1 MLQDI
6 YSIET
11 AKALI
16 LPSIGTGSIAME
28 TAQIREKHIARR
40 GFIRGVIYAVPSL
53 IAAALA
59 GSIGSYL
66 FGKQKAETETWVDAG
81 DISDFE
87 SADPKQILFERTQME
102 GWEIRNRKEAAWVI
116 IDNDRKV
123 TAFSPLC
130 THLGCAY
137 RWASAQK
144 KFTCPCHGSVFDM
157 EGKVLAGP
165 ADRPLDRYSTKL
177 EGSRLWLGPLQKQ
190 QRT

>member
-1 MLQDI
+1 MQ
-6 YSIET
+6 T
-11 AKALI
+11 AELKKEHI
-16 LPSIGTGSIAME
+16 L
-28 TAQIREKHIARR
+28 RR

-66 FGKQKAETETWVDAG
+66 FGKEKNQPETWVDAG
-81 DISDFE
+81 DISGLE
-87 SADPKQILFERTQME
+87 TGDPKQILFERTEMD
-102 GWEIRNRKEAAWVI
+102 GWEIRNQKEAAWVI
-116 IDNDRKV
+116 VGQQKEV

-137 RWASAQK
+137 RWESAK
-144 KFTCPCHGSVFDM
+144 KEFLCPCHGSVFDL

-165 ADRPLDRYSTKL
+165 AERPLDRYATKL
-177 EGSRLWLGPLQKQ
+177 EESRLWLGPLQKQ